1 LLVDALS
8 DEHAAELLLDAIA
21 NDRVVALHH
30 GELRAQ
36 KGGAWL
42 PDRPEDA
49 RPVQR
54 MGVEQSNTSVR
65 FGARK
70 ILKWYRRIEIGPHP
84 ELEMARQLAESGF
97 ERVPPLAGWFEY
109 AGRDGHAAAGIVQG
123 LVHNQGDA
131 WERMLDELGRY
142 FERVTAS
149 ASLPPAALVAT
160 PAVELIDMPVP
171 EQVKAT
177 LGVPQSA
184 MSKLGRRT
192 AEMHLALARSADPAF
207 APEPFTPA
215 DASRLAAAIERQ
227 AHEVAALLVRRSDA
241 LDPILQPLVVRVQEN
256 EGSLGRTLAASSG
269 VREAGARIRVHGDY
283 HLGQVLWSEEDFFVL
298 DFEGEPA
305 RPLDERRVKDSP
317 LRDVAGML
325 RSFGYAAA
333 VGSQAAIRVNP
344 GREPL
349 IGAWAAVWET
359 WISAVF
365 LQAYVSAAR
374 GGGIVP
380 AGANDIAGL
389 VKLFMIDKA
398 FYELRYELDNRPDW
412 AHVPLR
418 AVADLL

>member
-1 LLVDALS
+1 
-8 DEHAAELLLDAIA
+8 
-21 NDRVVALHH
+21 
-30 GELRAQ
+30 
-36 KGGAWL
+36 
-42 PDRPEDA
+42 
-49 RPVQR
+49 
-54 MGVEQSNTSVR
+54 
-65 FGARK
+65 
-70 ILKWYRRIEIGPHP
+70 
-84 ELEMARQLAESGF
+84 
-97 ERVPPLAGWFEY
+97 
-109 AGRDGHAAAGIVQG
+109 
-123 LVHNQGDA
+123 
-131 WERMLDELGRY
+131 
-142 FERVTAS
+142 
-149 ASLPPAALVAT
+149 
-160 PAVELIDMPVP
+160 
-171 EQVKAT
+171 
-177 LGVPQSA
+177 
-184 MSKLGRRT
+184 
-192 AEMHLALARSADPAF
+192 
-207 APEPFTPA
+207 
-215 DASRLAAAIERQ
+215 
-227 AHEVAALLVRRSDA
+227 
-241 LDPILQPLVVRVQEN
+241 
-256 EGSLGRTLAASSG
+256 
-269 VREAGARIRVHGDY
+269 VHGDY